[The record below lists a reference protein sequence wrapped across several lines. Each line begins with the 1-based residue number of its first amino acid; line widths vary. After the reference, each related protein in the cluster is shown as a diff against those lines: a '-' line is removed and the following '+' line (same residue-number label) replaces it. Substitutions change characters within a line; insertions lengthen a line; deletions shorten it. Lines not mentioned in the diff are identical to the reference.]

1 MHQKI
6 NSASFLIA
14 ITRATACATFACA
27 SAIGATGATGGVNNV
42 PNVPASNAA
51 AIYKMVDANGRV
63 TYTNSPTKGANKVE
77 LDPITVIPATP
88 AGVLGDGQRYGQ
100 NTAKGAIQDA
110 AQSSP
115 LSAAQNASQATAATP
130 FAAVVQPAPSAF
142 LIPVG
147 VAPTIAHPE
156 EPSPMP
162 VVAKILP
169 ALPAAPVARS
179 VAPANVLSAAVAP
192 PVIRSSLP
200 PSPKPMTTAVVT
212 AVPAITASTSATK
225 LPVVKLSPVT
235 VTPTNVEV
243 AANVAAPAKMPLVA
257 FAPTAPTF
265 ATAPA
270 TTPVTTLVTTL
281 VTTPAIAATIHT
293 SAINALPVPQ
303 LRSSASPT
311 RARSADQA
319 AKIDQH
325 EQLLATAKAQLVE
338 EQRASES
345 FRALRARLP
354 VVIDQTNPAKAAIQ
368 NDIKVQVEQHF
379 ERIRNL
385 QDQISRYEQN
395 LAALQ
400 PLPSGPASNT
410 APAKAINTA
419 ASQ

>member
-115 LSAAQNASQATAATP
+115 LSAAQNASQAAAATP
-130 FAAVVQPAPSAF
+130 LAAVAQPAPSPF

-162 VVAKILP
+162 AVAKI
-169 ALPAAPVARS
+169 LPAAPVARS
-179 VAPANVLSAAVAP
+179 VAPANVPLAAVAP

-200 PSPKPMTTAVVT
+200 SSPKPIATAVVS
-212 AVPAITASTSATK
+212 AVPANTASTSATK

-270 TTPVTTLVTTL
+270 TTPVTTLVTA
-281 VTTPAIAATIHT
+281 PSIAATIHR
-293 SAINALPVPQ
+293 SSINALPVPQ
-303 LRSSASPT
+303 LQSSASPT
-311 RARSADQA
+311 RARSAGQA